1 MLSFGRLHYQLS
13 VKKHQVHQLH
23 QLHVKNTWRWRKRNS
38 TCWVSRWKAS
48 IYGWGSVG
56 VDSPFPI
63 ARRVWNPPFFCEY
76 DLSLG
81 VCRNLLY
88 YEMINDKWMHDD
100 QESPWCVWVFDP
112 YLALVGKTSINNLDC
127 QVFVVARVNGNM
139 LSLFSQS
146 MLGSGQSCGMF
157 IPRGDWNQPAAN
169 RCQFPHQ
176 CFACCS
182 LNDAPPTFVTSNK
195 PTPARSHPKVPFSDG
210 LSFQL
215 KQTWNKTVGSF
226 SKLECTVF
234 IDTIQ
239 YQYTKYS
246 YTCYKRYS
254 TVSNPP
260 MLPDPR
266 WAQTI
271 PWDFGSRCRWPSRKW
286 RTCYWEPPLSSLA
299 SMPLRQLVQVKLV
312 EKHVFLLWILCLL
325 P

>member
-1 MLSFGRLHYQLS
+1 MNWIETNQL
-13 VKKHQVHQLH
+13 QI
-23 QLHVKNTWRWRKRNS
+23 
-38 TCWVSRWKAS
+38 CAS
-48 IYGWGSVG
+48 SHT
-56 VDSPFPI
+56 S
-63 ARRVWNPPFFCEY
+63 A
-76 DLSLG
+76 S
-81 VCRNLLY
+81 
-88 YEMINDKWMHDD
+88 
-100 QESPWCVWVFDP
+100 CV
-112 YLALVGKTSINNLDC
+112 AHRTT
-127 QVFVVARVNGNM
+127 
-139 LSLFSQS
+139 
-146 MLGSGQSCGMF
+146 
-157 IPRGDWNQPAAN
+157 
-169 RCQFPHQ
+169 PHH
-176 CFACCS
+176 
-182 LNDAPPTFVTSNK
+182 APPTFVTSNK

-299 SMPLRQLVQVKLV
+299 SMPLLQLVQVKLV
-312 EKHVFLLWILCLL
+312 EKHVFSMDFMFVALTQLNTYVIIYLRYIYIYRFQGCVVLVDLDLVMLGFVLLVIMVFIGFLMYVGLGE
-325 P
+325 